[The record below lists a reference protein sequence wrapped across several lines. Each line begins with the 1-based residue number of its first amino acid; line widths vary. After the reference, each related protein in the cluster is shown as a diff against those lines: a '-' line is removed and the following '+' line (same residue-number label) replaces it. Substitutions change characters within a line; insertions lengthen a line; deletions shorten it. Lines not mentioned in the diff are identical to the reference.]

1 MDSTLIIR
9 PANEADIGAMTTI
22 AATAAPLDQMRYCFP
37 QRDVY
42 HDDHL
47 DYLRSRQAGHIANFR
62 KGTHAVMLAEAP
74 CNKNPSVREVVALS
88 VWQLPG
94 AYTTNA
100 DGTPKGKWLLVAGLW
115 APKR

>member
-22 AATAAPLDQMRYCFP
+22 AATAAPLDAQRRYCFP
-37 QRDVY
+37 KRDVY
-42 HDDHL
+42 PDDHH
-47 DYLRSRQAGHIANFR
+47 DYLRSRQAGHIANSM

-74 CNKNPSVREVVALS
+74 CNKNPSVKEVVALS

-94 AYTTNA
+94 AYTKNG
-100 DGTPKGKWLLVAGLW
+100 DGTPKGKWLLVAGLR
-115 APKR
+115 AL